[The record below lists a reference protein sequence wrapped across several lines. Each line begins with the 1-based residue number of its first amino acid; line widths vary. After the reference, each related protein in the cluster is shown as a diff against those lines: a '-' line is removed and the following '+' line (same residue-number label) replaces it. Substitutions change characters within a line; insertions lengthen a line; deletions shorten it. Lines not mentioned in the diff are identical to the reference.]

1 MPEESQLKAAQ
12 AAPEIE
18 VGQGGIQPPATVK
31 KVELDLDDAPFLQ
44 QEKKEPEKQP
54 EAASPEPQ
62 VPEDDADAAK
72 AAKAKKKKLLL
83 IIGAGLLLLIILA
96 LAAVWWFV
104 LRTPPP
110 PPPEPPKPEVIVVPS
125 TPAPGPSKEI
135 VKEFAPFIVPQKS
148 ASGEHAFLICK
159 FSALLS
165 NPTVEREMQQNLLAL
180 RDAIYFYLRSKDNSF
195 LTNARNGPEIKK
207 DLLGVI
213 NDYLT
218 QGKADDI
225 LFESYLSK

>member
-1 MPEESQLKAAQ
+1 MPEESQLKTEQ
-12 AAPEIE
+12 AAPDIE
-18 VGQGGIQPPATVK
+18 VSGSSAQAPATVK

-44 QEKKEPEKQP
+44 PEQKEPEKLP
-54 EAASPEPQ
+54 EAVAAAAD
-62 VPEDDADAAK
+62 VPAEDEEAAK

-83 IIGAGLLLLIILA
+83 IIGAALLLVVILA

-125 TPAPGPSKEI
+125 TPAPEPSKEI

-148 ASGEHAFLICK
+148 SKGEQVFLICK

-165 NPTVEREMQQNLLAL
+165 SPTVEREMQQNLLAL

-195 LTNARNGPEIKK
+195 LTDARNGPAIKK